1 MKKLKHHTLVNQLN
15 NLNNVFYT
23 KTTKQESI
31 EVCIYVMKWDAGK
44 SVCHSFQLKSQAA
57 PCPAAL

>member
-31 EVCIYVMKWDAGK
+31 EVCIYVRKWDAG
-44 SVCHSFQLKSQAA
+44 
-57 PCPAAL
+57 